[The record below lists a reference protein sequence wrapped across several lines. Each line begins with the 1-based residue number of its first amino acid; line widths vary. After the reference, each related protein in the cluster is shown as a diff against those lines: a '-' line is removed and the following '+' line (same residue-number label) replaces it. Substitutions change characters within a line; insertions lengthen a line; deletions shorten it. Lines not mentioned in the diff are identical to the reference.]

1 MISIIVPVKEEE
13 GNVRQLYIE
22 IKKVMNHLIKEFNLD
37 SYEVIFVNDGSTDN
51 TQQVLE
57 DLKKTQGDK
66 IKIIEFRK
74 NFGKS
79 AAYNAAF
86 KICKGDLIF
95 TMDGDLQDHPF
106 DIPKFIEKI
115 QEGNDVVIGWKH
127 KRKDPISKKLASKL
141 FNLILRRST
150 KLKLHDSDNGYR
162 CMKKEVLPHL
172 NLYGGLYRYIPVFA
186 SSKGFK
192 VDEVKV
198 NHRKRTSGKS
208 KYGVSRLFG
217 GFFDLI
223 TIKFLFYLKRPLH
236 FFGGIGSLFFGSG
249 ALLAAVLTLQKMLTG
264 TRYQLISF
272 ASLLMI
278 LGLQFLLF
286 GLIGEMITNINKKEE
301 NYSIKSLK

>member
-22 IKKVMNHLIKEFNLD
+22 IKKVMNNLIKEFNLD
-37 SYEVIFVNDGSTDN
+37 SYEVIFVNDGSKDN

-236 FFGGIGSLFFGSG
+236 FFGGMGSLFFGSG